1 MPIVNIKIVEGRSVE
16 QKRAL
21 AKNVTRAV
29 AESIGV
35 PESAI
40 WISIEDLKAE
50 NLAQGGELR
59 LDRQGRARWRRVW
72 SAWNRAWRIRRICW
86 RS

>member
-1 MPIVNIKIVEGRSVE
+1 MEGRSVE

-50 NLAQGGELR
+50 NPAQGGELR
-59 LDRQGRARWRRVW
+59 LDRQ
-72 SAWNRAWRIRRICW
+72 
-86 RS
+86 